1 MFDSNRHSLFA
12 NYLQLPTLVP
22 QAVWHLL
29 RLASVLSAL
38 AVAAL
43 LQWQPDIGLPLFW
56 GLIVPALPLVFM
68 FAPGL
73 WRNVCPLA
81 TSNQTPRRLP
91 FIRTELHRT
100 LPQGLA
106 YPVGVVLLIAS
117 VVGRRLLFNVSGVAS
132 AALIVGALVAAFVG
146 GLLFKGKS
154 GWCSSICP
162 LLPVQRLYGQTPF
175 VRIANTQCE
184 PCVGC
189 TKNCYDFNPG
199 AAYLADQYDGNPAH
213 RNVRRFF
220 AGVFPGLVLGYYMV
234 PQAPALAPASIVL
247 QMLAYMAGSLTL
259 FTLVDMLVGKTRNV
273 VPVAFGA
280 AAFSIYYWYATPI
293 VSQTLEQLGGY
304 PLDTQVVGA
313 LRAVV
318 IVGGLIWIAR
328 SLHVERLFL
337 REQVRKSASG
347 DIRLAPIVIE
357 TVRLNRA
364 VLGTKKKRKDPPRPL
379 ALDGIEVS
387 QPVPLDDTVAL
398 RQPGLAPAPA
408 TVVAP
413 TSGAPELC
421 IAPLGTTTPI
431 RNGQTLL
438 DVLESCGAA
447 INAGCRAGACG
458 ADPIAVT
465 AGAERLA
472 PIGGDERATLQ
483 RLGCADT
490 TRLACMA
497 RVRNAGPIT
506 IELKPHA
513 KGAARPGSGAPST
526 ELPAPPI
533 EYDHSIRRVVIV
545 GNGVAGLTAA
555 DHVRRNHPACEIDLI
570 GRENHSA
577 YNRMAIAK
585 LISTPSGVGGL
596 HLLPEQWYAEH
607 RVKAWLNTHV
617 TGLDT
622 ARREVTLATQD
633 TLAYDRLILA
643 TGSSAQV
650 PPMAGFGIDG
660 TFVLRDADDAMTIRD
675 HMQRRGGK
683 AAVVIGAGLLG
694 LEAAQALSQLG
705 AQVQLLAKSAQL
717 LDRQI
722 DAAASQLLVAHLATQ
737 GIAVVTEAKVHA
749 LENDGH
755 GRLTQ
760 VALADG
766 RRLPA
771 DAVVVCTGSRAN
783 TDLAREAGLALGRGI
798 TVDAQMR
805 TSDPFVYAA
814 GDAAEFE
821 GVSHGLWAVAME
833 QGEIAALNA
842 LGAPGGPRVY
852 RGHVPVT
859 ALKVS
864 GIDVR
869 SAGELHGEVE
879 LTQHDAALRVYRK
892 LVVSQGKVVGAV
904 LVGAQ
909 DEADDIVQAVR
920 QRAGVST
927 LGALLQRGTWR
938 KRARPIAA

>member
-1 MFDSNRHSLFA
+1 MFNSSRRFLFA
-12 NYLQLPTLVP
+12 NYMQLPTLMP
-22 QAVWHLL
+22 KSAWRLL
-29 RLASVLSAL
+29 RLISVLCAL
-38 AVAAL
+38 SVATL
-43 LQWQPDIGLPLFW
+43 LVMRPDVGLPVFW
-56 GLIVPALPLVFM
+56 GLTVPALPLVFM
-68 FAPGL
+68 FTPGL
-73 WRNVCPLA
+73 WRNLCPLA
-81 TSNQTPRRLP
+81 TSNQMPRRLKL
-91 FIRTELHRT
+91 IRAVTHRT
-100 LPQGLA
+100 VPQNVA
-106 YPVGVVLLIAS
+106 YPLGVGMLISA
-117 VVGRRLLFNVSGVAS
+117 VIGRRLLFNVSGVAS
-132 AALIVGALVAAFVG
+132 AALIVGAMLAAFVG

-220 AGVFPGLVLGYYMV
+220 AGVFPGLVLGYYLV
-234 PQAPALAPASIVL
+234 PPAPSIGPASVIL
-247 QMLAYMAGSLTL
+247 QMLAYMAGSLML
-259 FTLVDMLVGKTRNV
+259 FNLVDLLVGKTRNL

-280 AAFSIYYWYATPI
+280 IAFSLYYWYAAPI
-293 VSQTLEQLGGY
+293 VSQTVAQLTGVAIDGQ
-304 PLDTQVVGA
+304 LVGA
-313 LRAVV
+313 LRTLV
-318 IVGGLIWIAR
+318 IIGGLVWIAR
-328 SLHVERLFL
+328 SLHVERVFL
-337 REQVRKSASG
+337 RDLVHKSASG
-347 DIRLAPIVIE
+347 EIRLAPIIIE
-357 TVRLNRA
+357 TVRLNRR
-364 VLGTKKKRKDPPRPL
+364 VLGSPKKRKDPPARPV
-379 ALDGIEVS
+379 AVDGIEIS
-387 QPVPLDDTVAL
+387 QPVPLDDPVTV
-398 RQPGLAPAPA
+398 RQPGLQTAPT

-465 AGAERLA
+465 AGSERLA

-483 RLGCADT
+483 RLGCADN

-506 IELKPHA
+506 VELKPHA
-513 KGAARPGSGAPST
+513 KGAARHGGAPSA
-526 ELPAPPI
+526 EPPPRAI
-533 EYDHSIRRVVIV
+533 EFDRSIRRVIII

-555 DHVRRNHPACEIDLI
+555 DHVRRNHPECEIDLI

-585 LISTPSGVGGL
+585 LISTPTGVSGL
-596 HLLPEQWYAEH
+596 HLLPDQWYAEH

-643 TGSSAQV
+643 TGSAAQV

-660 TFVLRDADDAMTIRD
+660 SFVLRDADDAMTIRD
-675 HMQRRGGK
+675 HMQRHGGK
-683 AAVVIGAGLLG
+683 TAVVIGAGLLG
-694 LEAAQALSQLG
+694 LEAAQALTQLG
-705 AQVQLLAKSAQL
+705 AQVQLLAKSKQL

-722 DAAASQLLVAHLATQ
+722 DAAASELLVAHLATK
-737 GIAVVTEAKVHA
+737 GIAIITEAKVLS
-749 LENDGH
+749 LEHDGR
-755 GRLTQ
+755 GRLNE

-771 DAVVVCTGSRAN
+771 DAVVVCAGSRAN
-783 TDLAREAGLALGRGI
+783 LDLARSAGLALGRGVM
-798 TVDAQMR
+798 VDAHMR
-805 TSDPFVYAA
+805 TSDPFIYAA
-814 GDAAEFE
+814 GDVAEFE
-821 GVSHGLWAVAME
+821 GISHGLWAVAME

-842 LGAPGGPRVY
+842 LGGAGGERVY

-869 SAGELHGEVE
+869 SAGELHGDVE
-879 LTQHDAALRVYRK
+879 LTQHDGAQGVYRK
-892 LVVSQGKVVGAV
+892 LVIAQGKVVGAV
-904 LVGAQ
+904 LVGSQ
-909 DEADDIVQAVR
+909 DDADEIVQAVR
-920 QRAGVST
+920 QRAGISS
-927 LGALLQRGTWR
+927 LGSLLQRGHWR